1 MLRVLAKSKIT
12 FHRRADLVD
21 GCAGAMRLFEA
32 TGMGAML
39 LTDEDSDIGLVF
51 EPGVEVVTY
60 SSYED
65 CVEKIRYFLE
75 HESER
80 ERIALKGQERT
91 FNDHSLN
98 ARYTFVAEQLLN
110 QFRND

>member
-1 MLRVLAKSKIT
+1 
-12 FHRRADLVD
+12 
-21 GCAGAMRLFEA
+21 MRLFEA